1 MLRHAAARINA
12 QTIRGETS
20 GLMATRPS
28 KWRAGR
34 AKGPFIAVAKGA
46 DMLHLDRA
54 VLRRALPWDDL
65 VEALDAMFRE
75 GCDAP
80 LRHRHTMQGTAGSET
95 TLLLMPAWRAGAHTG
110 VKIVH
115 VAPANAARGEPAVH
129 AAYLLS
135 DAVTGAPLALM
146 DGGELTDRRTAAAS
160 LLAARHLARPDSKRL
175 LLLGS
180 GKVARALAEGYAA
193 RFPITDIAIWSPTAA
208 NAEKLAQALATEGL
222 PARAVP
228 TPDPSGADIVSAATL
243 SRTPLLRGADLRPG
257 THVDLVGAYRRD
269 MRECD
274 GALLA
279 RATLV
284 VDTRAGALAE
294 AGDIVQAIAEGAI
307 TEAAIAAEL
316 GELCRGSHPGRQ
328 AAGEIT
334 AFKSVGWAGEDLAAA
349 VLAYRR
355 AQGAG

>member
-1 MLRHAAARINA
+1 ML
-12 QTIRGETS
+12 Q
-20 GLMATRPS
+20 
-28 KWRAGR
+28 
-34 AKGPFIAVAKGA
+34 
-46 DMLHLDRA
+46 LDRDA
-54 VLRRALPWDDL
+54 LRRALPWDDL
-65 VEALDAMFRE
+65 VAALDAMFRE
-75 GCDAP
+75 GCEAP
-80 LRHRHTMQGTAGSET
+80 LRHRHTMPGAGGSET

-135 DAVTGAPLALM
+135 DALTGAPLALM

-160 LLAARHLARPDSKRL
+160 LLAARHLARPDSARL
-175 LLLGS
+175 LVLGS

-193 RFPITDIAIWSPTAA
+193 RFPIADIAIWSPTAA
-208 NAEKLAQALATEGL
+208 NAERLARSLAEHGL
-222 PARAVP
+222 PARAAAS
-228 TPDPSGADIVSAATL
+228 PDPAGADIVAAATL
-243 SRTPLLRGADLRPG
+243 STAPLVRGADLRPG
-257 THVDLVGAYRRD
+257 MHVDLVGAYRRA

-274 GALLA
+274 GAALA

-307 TEAAIAAEL
+307 AESAITADLAA
-316 GELCRGSHPGRQ
+316 LCRGTHPGRRNPE
-328 AAGEIT
+328 EIT
-334 AFKSVGWAGEDLAAA
+334 VFKSVGWAGEDLAAA

-355 AQGAG
+355 ALAG